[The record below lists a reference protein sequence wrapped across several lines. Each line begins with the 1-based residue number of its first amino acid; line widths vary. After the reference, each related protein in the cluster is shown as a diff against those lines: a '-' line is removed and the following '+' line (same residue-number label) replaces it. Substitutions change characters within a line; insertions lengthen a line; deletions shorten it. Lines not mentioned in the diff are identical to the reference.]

1 MQPSKKNGVGMNP
14 GEIAKDVSVIIVNYN
29 VRDFLE
35 QCLHSI
41 HRACEHLGTEVFVVD
56 NASRDASAQ
65 MVKSR
70 FPWVQLQEN
79 QVNVGFSRA
88 NNQALRQASGRYFL
102 LINPDTLAREDTIKT
117 MLEFMDAHPD
127 TGASGCKILNPDGTL
142 QLGCRRSFP
151 TPWVAL
157 AKILGLGRL
166 FSRSRLFGKYNLTYL
181 HPDQIAEV
189 DALSGSF
196 MFLRRETLEQVGL
209 LDESYFM
216 YGEDLDLCYRI
227 RKAGW
232 KIHYVPSTQIIHYKG
247 RSTEVSAS
255 SVLDFYRAMY
265 IFVRKHLRKRYFFFL
280 HWFLIL
286 GIAIK
291 AAVSFMGRLF
301 YQAFPLILDLFLV
314 NLALLVAIA
323 FRFQGLIPLPPFY
336 NYLSYLVIH
345 CVCSLIWLGSFW
357 ALGLYDRRRYSPV
370 QAFWAVTLGF
380 LLISTLTYF
389 KKEYA
394 FSRIA
399 ILTTY
404 LLSLLLISGWRLLS
418 RLVAKTPVGRALVFK
433 RALIVGAG
441 EAGRAIMA
449 RLRSRLDLGYRVVG
463 FVSNLGGEDLNSL
476 GDLPLLGRVEDLP
489 EIVER
494 ESIEEVIVASSSS
507 SYASILEMMSN
518 CASLKVSFKLVPSP
532 YEVMIGGAQID
543 RIDDIPMVEI
553 RYRPLLGWNR
563 VVKRTADVFVSAGL
577 LAITSPLAIAWE
589 VLRKLRPD
597 NYRITHRTIRGK
609 GKKAFAVSFHE
620 IDTSATGTPG
630 KFHRF
635 HYRWALDRLP
645 LLWSVFKGDLSLVGS
660 ELFEKESARASA
672 LKPGLTGF
680 VQVHH
685 REGLTPEEKVEYEIY
700 YLRHQ
705 SLMLDV
711 QVLWRALWDLIG
723 GIGGQG
729 GWRPQLAT
737 ESQQRK
743 TLFDT
748 SVDKER
754 VENERILPR
763 F

>member
-1 MQPSKKNGVGMNP
+1 MKISKENGVGMGR
-14 GEIAKDVSVIIVNYN
+14 GEVTKDVSVIIVNYN
-29 VRDFLE
+29 VQDFLE

-41 HRACEHLGTEVFVVD
+41 YRACEDLETEVFVVD

-70 FPWVQLQEN
+70 FPRVQLQEN
-79 QVNVGFSRA
+79 RINVGFSKA
-88 NNQALRQASGRYFL
+88 NNQALRRARGRYFL

-117 MLEFMDAHPD
+117 MLEFMDAHPE

-181 HPDQIAEV
+181 DSDQLAEV
-189 DALSGSF
+189 DAISGSF

-227 RKAGW
+227 KKAGW
-232 KIHYVPSTQIIHYKG
+232 KIYYVPTTQIIHYKG

-255 SVLDFYRAMY
+255 TVLDFYRAMY
-265 IFVRKHLRKRYFFFL
+265 IFVRKHLRRKYFFFL

-286 GIAIK
+286 GIVIK
-291 AAVSFMGRLF
+291 AAASFMGRLF
-301 YQAFPLILDLFLV
+301 RQAFPVFLDLFLV
-314 NLALLVAIA
+314 NLALLAAIA
-323 FRFQGLIPLPPFY
+323 FRFRGFIPLPPFY

-345 CVCSLIWLGSFW
+345 GVCSIIWLGSFW
-357 ALGLYDRRRYSPV
+357 ALGLYDRRKYSPV

-399 ILTTY
+399 ILTSY
-404 LLSLLLISGWRLLS
+404 LLSLILISGWRLLF
-418 RLVAKTPVGRALVFK
+418 RLVAKTPMGRALVFK
-433 RALIVGAG
+433 RALIVGAD
-441 EAGRAIMA
+441 EAGRAIMT

-463 FVSNLGGEDLNSL
+463 FVSNLAGEDLNSL
-476 GDLPLLGRVEDLP
+476 GGLPLLGRVEDLP
-489 EIVER
+489 EIVAR
-494 ESIEEVIVASSSS
+494 ENIEEVVVATSSS
-507 SYASILEMMSN
+507 SYASILEMMSR
-518 CASLKVSFKLVPSP
+518 CALLKVNFKLVPSP

-563 VVKRTADVFVSAGL
+563 VVKRTTDLFISAAL
-577 LAITSPLAIAWE
+577 LAITSPFTMAWAI
-589 VLRKLRPD
+589 LRKLHPD
-597 NYRITHRTIRGK
+597 RYRTARHMIRGK
-609 GKKAFAVSFHE
+609 GNKPLTVALRE
-620 IDTSATGTPG
+620 IELSTLGSPNR
-630 KFHRF
+630 FHRF
-635 HYRWALDRLP
+635 HYRWALDKLP
-645 LLWSVFKGDLSLVGS
+645 LLWSVFMGDLSLVGP
-660 ELFEKESARASA
+660 ELFEMTGTQASA
-672 LKPGLTGF
+672 LKPGLTSF
-680 VQVHH
+680 TQIHH

-711 QVLWRALWDLIG
+711 QVLWRALWDLIRGIDDQPGLRLQLARQPQGSG
-723 GIGGQG
+723 GISKS
-729 GWRPQLAT
+729 PLN
-737 ESQQRK
+737 
-743 TLFDT
+743 D
-748 SVDKER
+748 ER
-754 VENERILPR
+754 VENERVRPR